1 MQAVEVSNVATQSDS
16 MQVVEKAEVES
27 ATLAEAV
34 VTIPAM
40 VTAPPSGNRRNLNRR
55 TIAKH
60 ALHFDRSSLS
70 VAAALGNDFQFPEC
84 EQASIRDRVADMRTA
99 VKLFVASLRAHS
111 HIDDDDRSQMFHHME
126 QSLRAVEMYDSD
138 ADN

>member
-1 MQAVEVSNVATQSDS
+1 
-16 MQVVEKAEVES
+16 MQVVERATVES
-27 ATLAEAV
+27 ATSAEAV

-40 VTAPPSGNRRNLNRR
+40 VTVPPSGTRRNLNRH

-60 ALHFDRSSLS
+60 ALHLERSSLS
-70 VAAALGNDFQFPEC
+70 VATTLGNDFQLPEC
-84 EQASIRDRVADMRTA
+84 ETASIRERVADMRSA

-111 HIDDDDRSQMFHHME
+111 HIDAEDRSQMFHHME
-126 QSLRAVEMYDSD
+126 QSLRTVEMYDSD